1 MCKSERVV
9 VAVASLS
16 VVTMERSVERGG
28 AHAWQDS
35 SIYIYEFIFIY
46 IIFFK
51 LLFTVNTVHPQISM
65 IQLLAQPQTGSVC
78 VDGQGEKERA
88 AEASVIRCFL

>member
-46 IIFFK
+46 IIFFFNYY
-51 LLFTVNTVHPQISM
+51 LQ
-65 IQLLAQPQTGSVC
+65 
-78 VDGQGEKERA
+78 
-88 AEASVIRCFL
+88 